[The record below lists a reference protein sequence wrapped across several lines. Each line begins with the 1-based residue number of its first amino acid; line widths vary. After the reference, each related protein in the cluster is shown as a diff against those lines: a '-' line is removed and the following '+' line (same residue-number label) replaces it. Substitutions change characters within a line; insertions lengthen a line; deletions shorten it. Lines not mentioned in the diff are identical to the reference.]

1 MLELSEI
8 TTHIRSYVI
17 YVIFPQ
23 KFYSSCRVLT
33 MGFLVMKTTFATA
46 KGRLLEIIFA
56 QINTDF
62 GNMKY
67 NLFFPLMELTLCIR
81 N

>member
-1 MLELSEI
+1 
-8 TTHIRSYVI
+8 
-17 YVIFPQ
+17 
-23 KFYSSCRVLT
+23 